1 MPTGIEDK
9 YYKPS
14 QGNYILLT
22 FTIPHINDI
31 LQAKI
36 YSQIKAERLKANF
49 SFVMENKARCTV
61 NFAKLFPLLALF
73 FEQF

>member
-1 MPTGIEDK
+1 MPTCIEDK

-14 QGNYILLT
+14 QGNHILSTL
-22 FTIPHINDI
+22 TIPHVNDI

-49 SFVMENKARCTV
+49 SFLIENKARCTV
-61 NFAKLFPLLALF
+61 NFAKLFPLFPTF